1 MRRRRA
7 VAALAGAAG
16 LWALAVVGGCAGA
29 GRDAANYA
37 GVYRAG
43 FETQAFWPADGA
55 GPYWVEGDA
64 KALDALD
71 AAVKRANGGSPWGG
85 VRVELE
91 GELSQPGKFGHL
103 NAYERKL
110 RVLKVK
116 AVLGPE
122 TDAAGAR
129 G

>member
-1 MRRRRA
+1 MRRRA
-7 VAALAGAAG
+7 LVALAGAASLMAVAG
-16 LWALAVVGGCAGA
+16 LGACAGG
-29 GRDAANYA
+29 GRDAATFT

-55 GPYWVEGDA
+55 GPYWVDGDA

-85 VRVELE
+85 VRVELQ
-91 GELSQPGKFGHL
+91 GTLSPPGRYGHL

-110 RVLKVK
+110 RVRKVTS
-116 AVLGPE
+116 VLGPA
-122 TDAAGAR
+122 DDGAGVR

>member
-7 VAALAGAAG
+7 LLALVGAA
-16 LWALAVVGGCAGA
+16 VGAAAAITACAGA
-29 GRDAANYA
+29 GRDAATYQ

-91 GELSQPGKFGHL
+91 GALSPPGKYGHL
-103 NAYERKL
+103 NAYQHKL

-116 AVLGPE
+116 AVLGPPD
-122 TDAAGAR
+122 DAAGAR

>member
-1 MRRRRA
+1 MRRA
-7 VAALAGAAG
+7 VVLAGLAALALTA
-16 LWALAVVGGCAGA
+16 CAGGA
-29 GRDAANYA
+29 RDTATFQ

-55 GPYWVEGDA
+55 GPYWVDGDA
-64 KALDALD
+64 RALETLD

-85 VRVELE
+85 VRVEVE
-91 GELSQPGKFGHL
+91 GTLSPPGKYGHL

-110 RVLKVK
+110 RVRKVK